1 MFNEKRYFAV
11 LKELNN
17 RLPYEETSYRNSN
30 FASAFA
36 TGRENELTDDR
47 IRKCLL
53 GDVEEGFM
61 TYGQALTLAPM
72 YRKAIDSIKAMF

>member
-1 MFNEKRYFAV
+1 MFNEKRYYTA
-11 LKELNN
+11 LRELNN
-17 RLPYEETSYRNSN
+17 RIPYEETDYRNMC

-36 TGRENELTDDR
+36 HGRENELSDDR

-53 GDVEEGFM
+53 ADVEDEFI